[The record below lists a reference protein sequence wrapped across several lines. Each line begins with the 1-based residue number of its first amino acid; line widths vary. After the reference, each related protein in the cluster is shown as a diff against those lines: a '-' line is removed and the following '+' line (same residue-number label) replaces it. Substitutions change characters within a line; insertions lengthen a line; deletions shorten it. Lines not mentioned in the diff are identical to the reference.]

1 MKISLLEVNS
11 KKVAV
16 VLFSIQQVSISSW
29 NQFSGFFLGNRNR
42 FKRSL
47 QTFDY
52 KNSTILDMVRPN
64 ANAAKSLKFT
74 ILGFIVWLLLATT
87 VKADMSI
94 ESALK
99 GICSVKL
106 VLLYQNST
114 VCTFAVSD
122 SGKVSD
128 FQFHSVDQNWMTVV
142 IPL

>member
-1 MKISLLEVNS
+1 MKISLLEFDS
-11 KKVAV
+11 KKVTV

-52 KNSTILDMVRPN
+52 KNWTILDMLRPN
-64 ANAAKSLKFT
+64 ANAAKSLQFP

-122 SGKVSD
+122 SGKVSG
-128 FQFHSVDQNWMTVV
+128 FQFCSVDQNWMTVV